1 MDCSSLLHESVFPF
15 VDAVTVAMMVVSV
28 VNTSGVSVGT
38 SVWVGVAVGGMD
50 VDVGMA
56 GCVSAMIVD
65 AAAIAVFLALAASI
79 VGVVCAPQAL
89 TTIAMIINSDR
100 I

>member
-1 MDCSSLLHESVFPF
+1 MDCSSLLHESVFPS

-28 VNTSGVSVGT
+28 VNTSGVSVGD

-50 VDVGMA
+50 VDVGMTA
-56 GCVSAMIVD
+56 CVSATIVSV
-65 AAAIAVFLALAASI
+65 ASIAVFLASAASI
-79 VGVVCAPQAL
+79 VGFVCALQAP
-89 TTIAMIINSDR
+89 TAIAMIINSDR